1 MGSRA
6 VAHRGADRGIG
17 NSDGE
22 NPINLLAR
30 QQRHHLTEKKKK
42 GIDGRFSEFKSAMR
56 DSSEVE
62 AYKGDR

>member
-42 GIDGRFSEFKSAMR
+42 G
-56 DSSEVE
+56 
-62 AYKGDR
+62 DRWTIFRIQECDER